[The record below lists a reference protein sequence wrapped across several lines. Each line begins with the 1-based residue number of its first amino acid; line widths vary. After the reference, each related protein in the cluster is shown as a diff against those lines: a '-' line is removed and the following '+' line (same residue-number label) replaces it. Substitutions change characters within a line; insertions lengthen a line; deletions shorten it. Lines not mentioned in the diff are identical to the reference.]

1 MVRKLKSGTWLRI
14 SGVFFLFKIVGIF
27 AFSSMAG
34 IYVAHAFQML
44 GYALFSVASVYY
56 VNCLMEEHDKVQG
69 QAYMTMTSTMGTVI
83 GSTVGGAI
91 IDLLGIQVMLVAA
104 VAIAGIG
111 AILIFRTTET
121 NI

>member
-1 MVRKLKSGTWLRI
+1 
-14 SGVFFLFKIVGIF
+14 
-27 AFSSMAG
+27 
-34 IYVAHAFQML
+34 
-44 GYALFSVASVYY
+44 
-56 VNCLMEEHDKVQG
+56 MEEHDKVQG
-69 QAYMTMTSTMGTVI
+69 QAYMTMTSTMGAVI